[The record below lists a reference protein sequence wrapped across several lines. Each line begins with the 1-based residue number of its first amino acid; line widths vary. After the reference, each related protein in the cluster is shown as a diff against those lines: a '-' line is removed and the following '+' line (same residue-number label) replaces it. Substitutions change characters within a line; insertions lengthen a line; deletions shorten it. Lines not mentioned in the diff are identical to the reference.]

1 MTDINETPEQVQQDN
16 GKIVFANDVIATI
29 ASLAA
34 AEVEGVAGM
43 SGKTVDTISEKFG
56 KKNITKGIRID
67 MSADSGVNVDLSVNV
82 RYGYKIQ
89 DVCKKLQESVKSGIE
104 TMTGLNVLAVN
115 VNVQSVVFEKIE
127 QQVPEKTEETED

>member
-1 MTDINETPEQVQQDN
+1 MADINETPELVRQDN

-67 MSADSGVNVDLSVNV
+67 MNADNGVTVDLSINV
-82 RYGYKIQ
+82 SYGYKIQ
-89 DVCKKLQESVKSGIE
+89 EVCKKLQESVKAGIE

-115 VNVQSVVFEKIE
+115 VNVQSVVFEK
-127 QQVPEKTEETED
+127 PEAQAPATPEETEA